1 MRLSV
6 VISLIT
12 VVSSAFLT
20 GCASEAGG
28 EVIPPAIL
36 ISAGPATDEP
46 SRPTA
51 TFDPTA
57 QVISM
62 ADNGR
67 ELELQV
73 GDRLR
78 IDRGEGL
85 IWLLSSSHPD
95 VLSEEGGVYLAHSP
109 GTTELS
115 GTINPSCYKAN
126 PPCLAPSTFFSLTIT
141 VHWRSP

>member
-1 MRLSV
+1 MRLTA

-12 VVSSAFLT
+12 VLSSTFLA
-20 GCASEAGG
+20 GCTPSEAYGDG
-28 EVIPPAIL
+28 IPPAII

-46 SRPTA
+46 SPATA

-57 QVISM
+57 LVISM

-67 ELELQV
+67 EFQLKV

-78 IDRGEGL
+78 LDRGEGM
-85 IWLLSSSHPD
+85 IWLITSSRPE
-95 VLSEEGGVYLAHSP
+95 VLSEEGGVYVAHSP
-109 GTTELS
+109 GTAELS

-126 PPCLAPSTFFSLTIT
+126 PPCLAPSMYFSVTIT
-141 VHWRSP
+141 VS